1 MEKYLKYKDVMH
13 AVLHNQG
20 DAAVAAVQ
28 NLEAVEAIP
37 VEFIKKEIQS
47 YYDKYGDTRGLAGTF
62 VEVSI
67 ETLRKLLRD
76 YDVEVNGKK
85 IYVAGARGCGK
96 TYASLEALRQLLED
110 MDDSNN

>member
-13 AVLHNQG
+13 AVLHNHG

-28 NLEAVEAIP
+28 NLEVVEAIP

-47 YYDKYGDTRGLAGTF
+47 YYDKYEDMRGFAGTF
-62 VEVSI
+62 IEVSI

-76 YDVEVNGKK
+76 CGVEVNGKT

-96 TYASLEALRQLLED
+96 TYALMEVLRQMLED
-110 MDDSNN
+110 

>member
-13 AVLHNQG
+13 AVLHNRG
-20 DAAVAAVQ
+20 DAAVATVQ
-28 NLEAVEAIP
+28 NLEVVEAIP

-47 YYDKYGDTRGLAGTF
+47 YYDKYGDARGFAGTF

-76 YDVEVNGKK
+76 CGVEVNGKT
-85 IYVAGARGCGK
+85 IYVAAARGYGK

-110 MDDSNN
+110 QND

>member
-1 MEKYLKYKDVMH
+1 MEKYLRYKDVMH

-28 NLEAVEAIP
+28 DLEAVEAIP

-47 YYDKYGDTRGLAGTF
+47 YYDKYGDARGFAGTF

-67 ETLRKLLRD
+67 ETLRKLLKD
-76 YDVEVNGKK
+76 CDVD
-85 IYVAGARGCGK
+85 IDGK
-96 TYASLEALRQLLED
+96 TIASLEALRQMLED
-110 MDDSNN
+110 MDGSNN

>member
-13 AVLHNQG
+13 AILHNEGQ
-20 DAAVAAVQ
+20 AAVAAVQ

-47 YYDKYGDTRGLAGTF
+47 YYDKYGDARGFVGTF
-62 VEVSI
+62 LEVSI
-67 ETLRKLLRD
+67 ETLRKLLID
-76 YDVEVNGKK
+76 CGVEVNGKK
-85 IYVAGARGCGK
+85 TYVACARGYGK

-110 MDDSNN
+110 QND

>member
-20 DAAVAAVQ
+20 DATVAAVQ
-28 NLEAVEAIP
+28 DLEAVEAIP

-47 YYDKYGDTRGLAGTF
+47 YYDKYGDARGFAGTF

-76 YDVEVNGKK
+76 CDVEVD
-85 IYVAGARGCGK
+85 GK
-96 TYASLEALRQLLED
+96 TIASLEALRQILED
-110 MDDSNN
+110 IDDSSN